1 MANFSPKW
9 SSADLVKTLLPS
21 LQQVASLMSAGV
33 FLAIGSESGEKLIYS
48 SGYLKD
54 VFEQGDMKPSTS
66 DIDLTGNEEVPVR
79 KENFNEAS
87 VVGNSFHSSLGR
99 QHQRREEESPRESRE
114 SRNLTRKSFEVSGRT
129 RSRSRHRSPLRKPLD
144 VQSETKSRSRHRS
157 PLRHSS
163 DNHDR

>member
-33 FLAIGSESGEKLIYS
+33 FLAIGSESGEKFIYS
-48 SGYLKD
+48 SGCLKD

-87 VVGNSFHSSLGR
+87 VVGNPFHSSLGR

-163 DNHDR
+163 DR